1 MYRVKWLLFKL
12 AFLYPR
18 IYAFFCYYRKKA
30 HQREY
35 EEKVNLFYNTDMD
48 PKGIRRIVRGIFELR
63 GVRKI
68 QRYLIPL
75 MDNRFIQQFVTI
87 EGLDILDRA
96 LTKRRGIILMS
107 AHIGNFHIGFNILRV
122 LGYEINFFKGGNPKK
137 QRSRK
142 LRYVDPNEYT
152 IFSRNAPLSNTAKH
166 RILEILRS
174 GRIIYYTV
182 DAEGG
187 RRKVGVSMLG
197 RTMHFSTGMLHFA
210 LQADA
215 AVLPFFHLYRRGKIK
230 LIFKEP
236 IDGDWRQGEED
247 YQRIMEEFAKLL
259 EYYILAYPKE
269 YMGIYGPTVLNYYYR
284 SSKENVKNG
293 RILTV

>member
-1 MYRVKWLLFKL
+1 MKLLLFKL

-30 HQREY
+30 HKREY
-35 EEKVNLFYNTDMD
+35 EEKVNLFYSNTAMD
-48 PKGIRRIVRGIFELR
+48 PKVIRRIVKGIFELR
-63 GVRKI
+63 GARKI

-75 MDNRFIQQFVTI
+75 MDNRFMRRFVTI
-87 EGLDILDRA
+87 EGLDILERA
-96 LTKRRGIILMS
+96 LTRRRGIILMS
-107 AHIGNFHIGFNILRV
+107 AHIGNFHIGFNILRA

-142 LRYVDPNEYT
+142 LRYVDPTEYT
-152 IFSRNAPLSNTAKH
+152 ILTRNAPLSNTAKN

-174 GRIIYYTV
+174 GRIIHYTA

-197 RTMHFSTGMLHFA
+197 RRMHFSTGMLHFA

-236 IDGDWRQGEED
+236 IDDDWRQGEKD

-259 EYYILAYPKE
+259 ESYILAYPEE

-284 SSKENVKNG
+284 SSKENVKNE
-293 RILTV
+293 RIPTA